1 MTNLSA
7 SRLPDLSELGTTM
20 TVWAHPDDETY
31 LSGGL
36 SSALRDAGRRVVC
49 VTATR
54 GEVGGPV
61 TDAEARARLAA
72 LRTRELSDA
81 LGVLGVE
88 EHVWLDHPDGG
99 CAAVADEVA
108 VGQLLDVLAEVRP
121 DTLVTFGPDGFTGHE
136 DHRTV
141 SRWVDLALRR
151 SAARPRLLHAVSTEA
166 ELSVDPALN
175 HDFGVFTE
183 GWPRICEPEELV
195 VQLELSGAGLR
206 RKVEALRRQHS
217 QTGGL
222 FDAVGLERFTAW
234 VAFESFAEPAARSAD
249 ALPVR

>member
-7 SRLPDLSELGTTM
+7 SRSPDLSALGTTM

-36 SSALRDAGRRVVC
+36 SSALRDAGHRVVC

-54 GEVGGPV
+54 GEAGGPV
-61 TDAEARARLAA
+61 ADAGARARLAE
-72 LRTRELSDA
+72 LRTRELADA

-99 CAAVADEVA
+99 CAAVDEEVA
-108 VGQLLDVLAEVRP
+108 VGQLLDVLDDVRP
-121 DTLVTFGPDGFTGHE
+121 DTLVTFGPDGFTGHR

-151 SAARPRLLHAVSTEA
+151 SAARPRLLHAVSTA
-166 ELSVDPALN
+166 GELSVDPALN
-175 HDFGVFTE
+175 NDFGVFSE
-183 GWPRICEPEELV
+183 GWPRICDPDELV
-195 VQLELSGAGLR
+195 VHLELSGAELQ

-222 FDAVGLERFTAW
+222 VDAVGLERFTAW
-234 VAFESFAEPAARSAD
+234 VVFESFAAPAARSAD
-249 ALPVR
+249 DLAAR